1 MQNLEETLREVC
13 CLGDLE
19 KVKLLVG
26 HGVNVNSQNKV
37 NGWTGLHW
45 AAKRNHK
52 HVVSYL
58 LNNGADLSICT
69 FEKELALEL
78 TQSKDIKKLL
88 AKIEEESAIGVNR
101 DDAVGGLQELPA
113 PVAAFVPN
121 YVQYPQFPYS
131 ESAVEFAQRIG
142 IQLNATTTVDSSSGF
157 VDKDHFFQDPNSKT
171 MEQQEQKA
179 STENKGTLV
188 LKFRIAEAE
197 EEDFIEIELDRK
209 CSSFS
214 SLVDACL
221 TEFGVDKSKL
231 KKIRKLPNTIV
242 RNDRD
247 VKRLTQFQEMEIIL
261 E

>member
-13 CLGDLE
+13 CIGDLE
-19 KVKLLVG
+19 KVIVLVG

-58 LNNGADLSICT
+58 LNNGVDLSICT
-69 FEKELALEL
+69 FKKELALDL
-78 TQSKDIKKLL
+78 TQSKDIKTLL
-88 AKIEEESAIGVNR
+88 ARVGEESARVAR
-101 DDAVGGLQELPA
+101 DDVSGGLQELPA
-113 PVAAFVPN
+113 PVAVFVPN

-131 ESAVEFAQRIG
+131 ESADEFAQRVG
-142 IQLNATTTVDSSSGF
+142 IQLNATSTVDSSSGF
-157 VDKDHFFQDPNSKT
+157 VGKDDFFHEPNSKQ
-171 MEQQEQKA
+171 MEQPERKA
-179 STENKGTLV
+179 SPEDERTLV
-188 LKFRIAEAE
+188 LKFRIAESE
-197 EEDFIEIELDRK
+197 EKDFIEIELDRK

-214 SLVDACL
+214 AMVDACL

-247 VKRLTQFQEMEIIL
+247 MKRLTQFQEMEIIL